1 MVLKKK
7 KHWIGIVENNGLLD
21 QHGFFSLD
29 LIGVWLKAGY
39 LTSLCLSFL
48 NCQIVI
54 TVSSTF
60 MYLINFCQAPTV
72 QSLVLATGN
81 MGQ

>member
-1 MVLKKK
+1 MVLKKT
-7 KHWIGIVENNGLLD
+7 HWIGIVENDGLLD

-29 LIGVWLKAGY
+29 LTGVWLEAGY
-39 LTSLCLSFL
+39 LISVPQFPQLS
-48 NCQIVI
+48 NII

-60 MYLINFCQAPTV
+60 IYLMNFCQAPTV